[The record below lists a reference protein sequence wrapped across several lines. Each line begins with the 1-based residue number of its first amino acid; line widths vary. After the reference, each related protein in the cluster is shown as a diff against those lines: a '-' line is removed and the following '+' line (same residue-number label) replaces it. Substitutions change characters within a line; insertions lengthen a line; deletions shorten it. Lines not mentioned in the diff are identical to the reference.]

1 MQLYT
6 AIAVTALLAVQ
17 VVRGKWIVIISREKW
32 SVGVGVTY
40 QVGVCIKWIIT
51 VCCSSSLLY

>member
-32 SVGVGVTY
+32 SGGVGVTSVY
-40 QVGVCIKWIIT
+40 QMNHYC
-51 VCCSSSLLY
+51 LLQ